1 MQSTISQIL
10 YPNRQAFF
18 EKLAQSLPPQPAIKI
33 GTAPLPSGERR
44 PGSRNMRRAVPTEA
58 LSTVQRSMGAR
69 RSILLKPATRCD
81 QVWQA

>member
-18 EKLAQSLPPQPAIKI
+18 EKLAQSLPPQPAVKI
-33 GTAPLPSGERR
+33 GTGLSPAERR
-44 PGSRNMRRAVPTEA
+44 LGLRNMRRAVPTER
-58 LSTVQRSMGAR
+58 LSTAQRSMGAS

-81 QVWQA
+81 QV